1 MLYTSRMH
9 YPALLNVIKK
19 ATLNAAKGVKRDF
32 GEIDKLQVSKKGTAD
47 FVTSA
52 DIRTEAQL
60 VEELTQARP
69 EFSFKTEEQGK
80 FGPKGASYRFVIDP
94 IDGTTNFIHAI
105 PYMCISVAAQEKTP
119 HGWQTLVG
127 VIYDP
132 IQDEL
137 FTAIKGEGAQ
147 LNGFRLRVSARS
159 EDWLFSTTSP
169 RTTRKNFEETI
180 AAFTRVSGAG
190 AVLRCS
196 GSAALDLAYVAA
208 GRLDG
213 TWYHYLNVWD
223 MAAGALLVSEAGG
236 RVSQINGDRLT
247 DHGCSIVAAS
257 EAAYAP
263 LSKALVG

>member
-1 MLYTSRMH
+1 MNL
-9 YPALLNVIKK
+9 PALLHVMKK

-32 GEIDKLQVSKKGTAD
+32 GEIEKLQVSKKGAAD
-47 FVTSA
+47 FVTNA
-52 DIRTEAQL
+52 DIRTEEQL

-69 EFSFKTEEQGK
+69 EFAFKTEEQGK
-80 FGPKGASYRFVIDP
+80 FGRKGATHRFVIDP

-105 PYMCISVAAQEKTP
+105 PYVCISVAAQEKTTD
-119 HGWQTLVG
+119 GWQTIVA
-127 VIYDP
+127 VVYDP
-132 IQDEL
+132 VHDEL

-147 LNGFRLRVSARS
+147 VNGYRLRVSGRE

-190 AVLRCS
+190 AVVRCS

-213 TWYHYLNVWD
+213 TWYHYLNAWD
-223 MAAGALLVSEAGG
+223 MAAGTLLVTEAGG
-236 RVSQINGDRLT
+236 QLSQISGEPLT
-247 DHGCSIVAAS
+247 DNGCSIVAAS
-257 EAAYAP
+257 SAAYTP
-263 LSKALVG
+263 LSKALIG